1 MNKKEKAYLEKV
13 YNDCV
18 KLEKHKDLTEY
29 GAGEGDLCIILLKK
43 KKRKPFKWV
52 KDK

>member
-1 MNKKEKAYLEKV
+1 MMDKQEKVYLEKI
-13 YNDCV
+13 YKDCV
-18 KLEKHKDLTEY
+18 NLEKKNDLTEY

-43 KKRKPFKWV
+43 KRNVFKWI